1 MEEET
6 LYFGLEWELFEEMVK
21 EAYTFVN
28 EEASH

>member
-21 EAYTFVN
+21 EAYSIVK
-28 EEASH
+28 EE